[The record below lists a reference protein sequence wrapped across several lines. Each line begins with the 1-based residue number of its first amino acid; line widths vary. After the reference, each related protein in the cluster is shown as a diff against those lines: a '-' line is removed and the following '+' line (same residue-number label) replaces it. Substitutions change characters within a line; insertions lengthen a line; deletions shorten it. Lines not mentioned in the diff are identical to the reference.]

1 MVARL
6 NTYIHVKLN
15 SQFLRNENVYLH
27 FTVLV
32 NSVQQRQSL
41 TYSNGSTSAGG
52 CRACTLYETDPATM
66 TTNQNKAIK
75 LNSPIKRG
83 HTTSWPI
90 RTCNTYLNR
99 QHLADSQNVVQT
111 NVRVLANDVGFSVMV
126 KMAVVPPGSRCTLNN
141 TTTSN

>member
-90 RTCNTYLNR
+90 RTCKHIPQQAAPCR
-99 QHLADSQNVVQT
+99 QPECSPDECQ
-111 NVRVLANDVGFSVMV
+111 G
-126 KMAVVPPGSRCTLNN
+126 PCE
-141 TTTSN
+141 